1 MRYSIFSGVL
11 ATALVALPAGA
22 FAQEAYTAKVA
33 NLRAGPDAS
42 YPVVAI
48 IQAGTPLSL
57 QGCESDY
64 RWCDVIVGPYRGWLY
79 AGNIAYPYEGSNVPL
94 IGIGAAVGIGIIGFS
109 VGEYWDHYYR
119 SRPWYGQRQSWVDR
133 PRPGFGRDRP
143 STPGWRPG
151 DRNDGNRSGIRPGD
165 RNDGNR
171 TGVRPGSNRP
181 SPAVP
186 GVRPGNNRPSPA
198 TPGARPGSN
207 RPSPAVPGVRPGS
220 NRSSPARP
228 AAGGGGNRP
237 SQGKDDQKQ
246 STR

>member
-1 MRYSIFSGVL
+1 MRYSIFSGIL

-64 RWCDVIVGPYRGWLY
+64 RWCDVVVGPYRGWLY
-79 AGNIAYPYEGSNVPL
+79 AGNIAYPYQGSRVPL

-133 PRPGFGRDRP
+133 PRSWFDR
-143 STPGWRPG
+143 R
-151 DRNDGNRSGIRPGD
+151 DRNDGNRMGII
-165 RNDGNR
+165 
-171 TGVRPGSNRP
+171 PGSNRP
-181 SPAVP
+181 SPL
-186 GVRPGNNRPSPA
+186 
-198 TPGARPGSN
+198 
-207 RPSPAVPGVRPGS
+207 VPGVRPGS
-220 NRSSPARP
+220 NRLSPAVP
-228 AAGGGGNRP
+228 GV
-237 SQGKDDQKQ
+237 
-246 STR
+246 